1 MDASSGPIK
10 RSYSITVDIADE
22 PGALASIATILALH
36 QISIKNIGIV
46 HNREYEGGVLKIEFY
61 GEDSI
66 EKAVQL
72 LNTRGYTTYLK
83 K

>member
-1 MDASSGPIK
+1 MVFKCVFG
-10 RSYSITVDIADE
+10 
-22 PGALASIATILALH
+22 L
-36 QISIKNIGIV
+36 NIGIV

-61 GEDSI
+61 AEDSI